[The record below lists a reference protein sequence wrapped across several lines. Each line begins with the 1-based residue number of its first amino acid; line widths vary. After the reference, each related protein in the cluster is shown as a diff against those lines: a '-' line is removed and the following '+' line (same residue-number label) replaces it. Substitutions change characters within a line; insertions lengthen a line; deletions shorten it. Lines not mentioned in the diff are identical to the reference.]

1 MSIKRTDAQREAIA
15 EQCRKIEKDGGD
27 VIAYLKGLGYISARA
42 TWYNLQQ
49 EFLGR
54 DKSHLTEGKPTNKRR
69 KKSME
74 EMLAAVFAIL
84 EKGEDPLAYL
94 ADIGY
99 VNPGSAWSNLKAWA
113 KKNGLDEGRLPENL
127 LHYYK
132 EQREKKKQ
140 QGKSQEQKKDERSE
154 NEEPA
159 DEETEDGYPEG
170 PEETEETE
178 DEMADFADSE
188 TDPEKLDLAE
198 RETVETDPAE
208 DDQLTIEESKIEEAM
223 ERGHENIEMKLKP
236 GANYRI
242 GFAGRP
248 GRMATDDI
256 GRDERKYQILIDYH
270 KVAEGVPLKMV
281 GVFVRA
287 IFEEWKEDSEM
298 EICVRRDLKEVEDD

>member
-140 QGKSQEQKKDERSE
+140 QGKSQGQKKDERSE
-154 NEEPA
+154 N
-159 DEETEDGYPEG
+159 
-170 PEETEETE
+170 
-178 DEMADFADSE
+178 
-188 TDPEKLDLAE
+188 
-198 RETVETDPAE
+198 
-208 DDQLTIEESKIEEAM
+208 
-223 ERGHENIEMKLKP
+223 
-236 GANYRI
+236 
-242 GFAGRP
+242 
-248 GRMATDDI
+248 
-256 GRDERKYQILIDYH
+256 
-270 KVAEGVPLKMV
+270 
-281 GVFVRA
+281 
-287 IFEEWKEDSEM
+287 
-298 EICVRRDLKEVEDD
+298 

>member
-84 EKGEDPLAYL
+84 EKGGDPLAYL

-99 VNPGSAWSNLKAWA
+99 VNPGSAWTNLKAWA

-140 QGKSQEQKKDERSE
+140 QEKEKEKQEEAPG
-154 NEEPA
+154 EEP
-159 DEETEDGYPEG
+159 GKG
-170 PEETEETE
+170 PEETE
-178 DEMADFADSE
+178 DEMAEFADSE

-298 EICVRRDLKEVEDD
+298 EICVRRDLKEVEDG

>member
-84 EKGEDPLAYL
+84 EKGGDPLAYL

-140 QGKSQEQKKDERSE
+140 QEKEKEKQEEAPG
-154 NEEPA
+154 EEP
-159 DEETEDGYPEG
+159 GKG
-170 PEETEETE
+170 PEETE

-298 EICVRRDLKEVEDD
+298 EICVRRDLKEVEDG

>member
-1 MSIKRTDAQREAIA
+1 
-15 EQCRKIEKDGGD
+15 
-27 VIAYLKGLGYISARA
+27 
-42 TWYNLQQ
+42 
-49 EFLGR
+49 
-54 DKSHLTEGKPTNKRR
+54 
-69 KKSME
+69 ME
-74 EMLAAVFAIL
+74 EMLAAVFEIL

-99 VNPGSAWSNLKAWA
+99 VNPGSAWTNLKAWA

-140 QGKSQEQKKDERSE
+140 LGKSQEQKKDERSE

-170 PEETEETE
+170 PEETE

-223 ERGHENIEMKLKP
+223 ERGQ
-236 GANYRI
+236 
-242 GFAGRP
+242 
-248 GRMATDDI
+248 
-256 GRDERKYQILIDYH
+256 RDGDLREKRSER
-270 KVAEGVPLKMV
+270 G
-281 GVFVRA
+281 
-287 IFEEWKEDSEM
+287 
-298 EICVRRDLKEVEDD
+298 